1 MKQVKLNNDTLFKK
15 HRTNFEDIYEYLCDD
30 ETGELIVNLFY
41 ALILSIALFFILF
54 IRII

>member
-30 ETGELIVNLFY
+30 ETGEWIVNFFTV
-41 ALILSIALFFILF
+41 LISSILLLLILF